1 MLSVL
6 IEVLD
11 DEAELAATLTVLVAG
26 AVEGLVSD
34 VVILDRGS
42 RDGSSAVADAA
53 GCLFLSGVTLTDA
66 VTRTRG
72 DWLLL
77 LEPGARPMGRW
88 VEEIGEHLAI
98 GGGPAR
104 LTPARQFRRSFLT
117 RLTRRQGPL
126 ENGCLVRKADALRL
140 AGGATTLAAL
150 AVAIRPKRM
159 ASEIAPAWV
168 ARRQR
173 GG

>member
-6 IEVLD
+6 IEILD
-11 DEAELAATLTVLVAG
+11 DESELAATLSVLVAG

-34 VVILDRGS
+34 VVVLDRGS
-42 RDGSSAVADAA
+42 KDGSSAVADAA
-53 GCLFLSGVTLTDA
+53 GCLFLTGVSPAEA
-66 VTRTRG
+66 VARTRG

-88 VEEIGEHLAI
+88 VEEIAEHMSL
-98 GGGPAR
+98 GGGTVR
-104 LTPARQFRRSFLT
+104 LAPARQFRRPLIT
-117 RLTRRQGPL
+117 RLFHRASPL
-126 ENGCLVRKADALRL
+126 EHGCLLRKSEALRL
-140 AGGATTLAAL
+140 APAGRTTAELAAL
-150 AVAIRPKRM
+150 SRPKRM
-159 ASEIAPAWV
+159 ATEIAPAWV